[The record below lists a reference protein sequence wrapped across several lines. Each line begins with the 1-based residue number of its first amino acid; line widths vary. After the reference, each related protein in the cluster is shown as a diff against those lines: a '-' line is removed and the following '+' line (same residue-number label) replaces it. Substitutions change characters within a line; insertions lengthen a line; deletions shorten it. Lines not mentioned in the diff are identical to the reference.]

1 MRHLAQEGWLAD
13 WMDDGSRMEI
23 RVRPVTALQ
32 RFSVSRSMCTSLP
45 ATAQQWTP
53 MQRTAAR
60 RGCIRLGRV
69 SPGLLSYGG
78 SITDLYRLAGV
89 YTGRIRQGEKPANLP
104 VH

>member
-1 MRHLAQEGWLAD
+1 MMRRREFLGVL
-13 WMDDGSRMEI
+13 GG
-23 RVRPVTALQ
+23 RVAARGARAAGGDRISQ
-32 RFSVSRSMCTSLP
+32 H
-45 ATAQQWTP
+45 Q
-53 MQRTAAR
+53 AAR

-89 YTGRIRQGEKPANLP
+89 YTGRILQGEKPANLP

>member
-1 MRHLAQEGWLAD
+1 MKRRDFITLLGGAAAAWPLAGH
-13 WMDDGSRMEI
+13 
-23 RVRPVTALQ
+23 
-32 RFSVSRSMCTSLP
+32 
-45 ATAQQWTP
+45 AQQ
-53 MQRTAAR
+53 AAIGFLNTGRPR

-89 YTGRIRQGEKPANLP
+89 YTGRILQGEKPANLP